1 MEKTREQTRKELT
14 NLILKKGQES
24 KENLLSKK
32 KFGKEYRFDKKIK
45 GVQVNLLYAFNEK
58 NNDSVLGL
66 HAMNVKNIPIRD
78 YMEINYN
85 GKIVYDLYN
94 GVWGL
99 RVPKEFKGDPEKLFL
114 KFGGYILEFLENP
127 EEFLAN

>member
-1 MEKTREQTRKELT
+1 MEQTREEIRKSLT
-14 NLILKKGQES
+14 NLIINEGQRSE
-24 KENLLSKK
+24 ENLLSKE
-32 KFGKEYRFDKKIK
+32 KFEKEYKFNKKIK
-45 GVQVNLLYAFNEK
+45 GVLIDLIYAFNEK

-66 HAMNVKNIPIRD
+66 HAMNVKNIPIRN

-85 GKIVYDLYN
+85 GKIRYNLYN

-114 KFGGYILEFLENP
+114 KFGGYILEFLKNP
-127 EEFLAN
+127 EGFQN